1 MTVESS
7 RASNAVAEIVEQRR
21 GEFVISTDPARLD
34 LDVIHNFLTN
44 CYWARGIPREV
55 VERSNAQS
63 LCFGV
68 YDDGDASP
76 CLAKGARHGAPKHG
90 APKHRAP
97 MHGAPRQ
104 VGFARVISDFAT
116 IAYVGDVFVLESH
129 RGRGLSKWLMECI
142 AQHPALQNLRRWILT
157 TRDAHGLYAQVGF
170 TPVKF
175 PERYMERHD
184 PNVYERP

>member
-1 MTVESS
+1 MSVESTPASNDATETVEH
-7 RASNAVAEIVEQRR
+7 RH
-21 GEFVISTDPARLD
+21 GEFLISTDPARLD

-55 VERSNAQS
+55 VERSIEHA
-63 LCFGV
+63 LCFGI
-68 YDDGDASP
+68 YDGTTP
-76 CLAKGARHGAPKHG
+76 RLAKGARHGAPV
-90 APKHRAP
+90 
-97 MHGAPRQ
+97 Q

-116 IAYVGDVFVLESH
+116 VAYVGDVFVLESH

-142 AQHPALQNLRRWILT
+142 TQHPALQNLRRWILT
-157 TRDAHGLYAQVGF
+157 THDAHGLYAQVGF
-170 TPVKF
+170 TPVKA

>member
-1 MTVESS
+1 MSVESP
-7 RASNAVAEIVEQRR
+7 RASNDATETVEHRR
-21 GEFVISTDPARLD
+21 GEFLISTDPARLD

-55 VERSNAQS
+55 VERSIEQA
-63 LCFGV
+63 LCFGI
-68 YDDGDASP
+68 YDGS
-76 CLAKGARHGAPKHG
+76 GA
-90 APKHRAP
+90 
-97 MHGAPRQ
+97 Q

-116 IAYVGDVFVLESH
+116 IAYVGDVFVLEPH

-142 AQHPALQNLRRWILT
+142 TQHPALQNLRRWILT
-157 TRDAHGLYAQVGF
+157 TRDAHGLYAQFGF
-170 TPVKF
+170 APVKS

>member
-1 MTVESS
+1 MSVEST
-7 RASNAVAEIVEQRR
+7 RASNDATETVEHRR
-21 GEFVISTDPARLD
+21 GEFLISTDLARLD

-55 VERSNAQS
+55 VERSIEQA
-63 LCFGV
+63 LCFGI
-68 YDDGDASP
+68 YDGS
-76 CLAKGARHGAPKHG
+76 GA
-90 APKHRAP
+90 
-97 MHGAPRQ
+97 Q

-116 IAYVGDVFVLESH
+116 IAYVGDVFVLEPH

-142 AQHPALQNLRRWILT
+142 TQHPALQNLRRWILT

-170 TPVKF
+170 APVKS

>member
-1 MTVESS
+1 MSVEST
-7 RASNAVAEIVEQRR
+7 RASNDATETVEHRR
-21 GEFVISTDPARLD
+21 GEFLISTDPVRLD
-34 LDVIHNFLTN
+34 LDVIHNFLAN

-55 VERSNAQS
+55 VERSIEQ
-63 LCFGV
+63 
-68 YDDGDASP
+68 
-76 CLAKGARHGAPKHG
+76 
-90 APKHRAP
+90 
-97 MHGAPRQ
+97 
-104 VGFARVISDFAT
+104 ARVISDFAT

-142 AQHPALQNLRRWILT
+142 TQHPALQNLRRWILT

-170 TPVKF
+170 APVKS